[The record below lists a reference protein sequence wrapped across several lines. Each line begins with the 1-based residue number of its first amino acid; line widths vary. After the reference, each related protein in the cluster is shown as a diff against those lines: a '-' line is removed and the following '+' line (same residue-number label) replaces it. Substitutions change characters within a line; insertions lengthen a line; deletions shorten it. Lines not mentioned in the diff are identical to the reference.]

1 MSNDARL
8 GGNMTFVDRIVYTTC
23 RTLVVWI
30 GAFAFR
36 VRVEGRENVPRSGGC
51 VIAPVHRS
59 NLDTPI
65 LGYITRRRM
74 RYMGKDSLWKKKAM
88 AWFVSALGGF
98 PVERGTA
105 DREALRACQAIL
117 ERGEPLVMFPE
128 GTRKSGPIV
137 REIFDGPAFVAA
149 RAGVPIIPVGI
160 GGSERVMPKGSKMI
174 RPRKIVLIVGKPI
187 TPPPVDGRV
196 PRRVVSELTGQLH
209 VALQQLFDEADVKA
223 GAR

>member
-1 MSNDARL
+1 MSDDARH
-8 GGNMTFVDRIVYTTC
+8 GGDMTFVDRVVYTTC

-30 GAFAFR
+30 GAVLFR

-74 RYMGKDSLWKKKAM
+74 RYMGKDTLWKNKAM

-98 PVERGTA
+98 PVARGTA
-105 DREALRACQAIL
+105 DREALRSCQAVL

-128 GTRKSGPIV
+128 GTRQSGPV
-137 REIFDGPAFVAA
+137 VKEIFDGPAFVAS
-149 RAGVPIIPVGI
+149 RAGVPIVPVGI
-160 GGSERVMPKGSKMI
+160 GGSERVMPKGSKLI
-174 RPRKIVLIVGKPI
+174 RPKKIVIIVGKPI
-187 TPPPVDGRV
+187 LPPHVDGRV
-196 PRRVVSELTGQLH
+196 PRRVVSELTEQLH
-209 VALQQLFDEADVKA
+209 AGLQQLFDEADVRA